1 MHEKSKSLG
10 IKQPK
15 TELGEAKRNK
25 IVEAAISLFTEVGFY
40 ETSVA
45 DICKKAHTAVGTFY
59 IYFETKTDLYRFLL
73 DKYKREIKRR
83 LAESIRG
90 AHSREEAEREGI
102 RCFIKYAVEDPMM
115 YNIIWGSLSID
126 QEMFVNYYVS
136 FAKSYASA
144 LSKTAEELSI
154 VDTTS
159 LAYLLMGIT
168 NFMGLHAIFEGMTD
182 EEINKMIDETVMP
195 ALRDGIFRKA

>member
-1 MHEKSKSLG
+1 
-10 IKQPK
+10 
-15 TELGEAKRNK
+15 
-25 IVEAAISLFTEVGFY
+25 
-40 ETSVA
+40 
-45 DICKKAHTAVGTFY
+45 
-59 IYFETKTDLYRFLL
+59 
-73 DKYKREIKRR
+73 
-83 LAESIRG
+83 
-90 AHSREEAEREGI
+90 
-102 RCFIKYAVEDPMM
+102 M